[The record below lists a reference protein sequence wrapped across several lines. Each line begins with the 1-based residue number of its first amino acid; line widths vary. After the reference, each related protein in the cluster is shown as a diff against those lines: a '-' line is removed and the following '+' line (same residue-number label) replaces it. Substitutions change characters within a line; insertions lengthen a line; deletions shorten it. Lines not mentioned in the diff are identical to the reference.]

1 MSYLNSAPIVL
12 AEDSFK
18 NISNNNSYSCKFCS
32 EIFDTGYYFE
42 IPYILDTNVLTSI
55 SKKYSDEYIK
65 DAWAVIG
72 YNNNIKESKVIGH
85 ITFLSN
91 FETHYLNK
99 TKDRLFH
106 VYICGTYNEKETE
119 LKKIYRQFFETHDYN
134 TAINIIKDLTSA
146 ITEIDL
152 EELNKLKEFLENS
165 TIIAQEY
172 KQEMLNNLQNKLY
185 DNN

>member
-1 MSYLNSAPIVL
+1 MSYLNSEPIIL
-12 AEDSFK
+12 TEDSFK
-18 NISNNNSYSCKFCS
+18 NISNNNSYKCKFCS
-32 EIFDTGYYFE
+32 EIFDTEYYFE
-42 IPYILDTNVLTSI
+42 IPYILDTNVLTTI
-55 SKKYSDEYIK
+55 SKKYSDEYIN
-65 DAWAVIG
+65 DTWPHIE
-72 YNNNIKESKVIGH
+72 YDNIKESKVIGQ

-106 VYICGTYNEKETE
+106 VYVGGTYKEKETE

-152 EELNKLKEFLENS
+152 EELNKLKESLENS
-165 TIIAQEY
+165 TTIAQEY
-172 KQEMLNNLQNKLY
+172 KQEMLIDLQNKLY

>member
-1 MSYLNSAPIVL
+1 MSYLNSEPIVL

-18 NISNNNSYSCKFCS
+18 NISDYNSYSCKFCS
-32 EIFDTGYYFE
+32 EIFDTGHHFE
-42 IPYILDTNVLTSI
+42 IPYILNANVLTSI
-55 SKKYSDEYIK
+55 SKKYSDEYINDDWPHIEYDK
-65 DAWAVIG
+65 
-72 YNNNIKESKVIGH
+72 IKESKVMGH

-106 VYICGTYNEKETE
+106 VYICGTYKEKETE
-119 LKKIYRQFFETHDYN
+119 IKKIYRQFFETHDYN

-152 EELNKLKEFLENS
+152 EGLNKVKEFLENTS
-165 TIIAQEY
+165 TITQEY
-172 KQEMLNNLQNKLY
+172 KEEILSDLQNVSK
-185 DNN
+185 